1 MPTMIESF
9 FHKVLENRRGLA
21 NAECMVYTRGI
32 QNTAGSVSMDAKVT
46 LNEMESGDPNR
57 GLDKASNRG
66 G

>member
-1 MPTMIESF
+1 MSESF
-9 FHKVLENRRGLA
+9 FHNVLENSRGLA
-21 NAECMVYTRGI
+21 YAEGMVYTRGI
-32 QNTAGSVSMDAKVT
+32 QNTAGSVSMDAKELVT